1 MAAKRF
7 RQDND
12 AEYASQPSH
21 HGAPARGQAA
31 AGQPAAQSG
40 RTPRFS
46 SDAAPAADRSAAVRS
61 GQPAAHAQGADRGRA
76 VHAPRFS
83 NDAAPGQAAVASP
96 AARAPR
102 FSAQQGQGARDAA
115 APAQGSSAHAPRF
128 SAAGQAP
135 APVTSTSGA
144 TGAYVAE
151 GSPRPISVDPATTGS
166 FSTIRQGRGAVAT
179 TRENAGR
186 AAEAGRASA
195 ARTVRAGQGTRKKPQ
210 PSKAPL
216 PVLIGIGVAALVVV
230 VLAVVLL
237 GALISPK
244 APEGD
249 EAATSVAAETVV
261 AANEGVESG
270 GFTYGLSQGEGGW
283 ELVRSSGG
291 QDTSLA
297 TLAGE
302 PVCVTLYQGTL
313 FIPENL
319 SDGTWDIIC
328 YVLGD
333 GSTTTQLLG
342 SDGNPVAGS
351 GTVQS
356 AAVDGS
362 SLVLSGDG
370 VSQSVAL
377 E

>member
-1 MAAKRF
+1 MTGKRF
-7 RQDND
+7 RQDNG
-12 AEYASQPSH
+12 AGHSSQP
-21 HGAPARGQAA
+21 APYV
-31 AGQPAAQSG
+31 AGSG
-40 RTPRFS
+40 RAANGSPTSHAVPAQQGSARAPRFS
-46 SDAAPAADRSAAVRS
+46 SEAAGRPA
-61 GQPAAHAQGADRGRA
+61 
-76 VHAPRFS
+76 APRFS
-83 NDAAPGQAAVASP
+83 NDAAAVRAASGSS
-96 AARAPR
+96 AARSPR
-102 FSAQQGQGARDAA
+102 FSASQAA
-115 APAQGSSAHAPRF
+115 
-128 SAAGQAP
+128 

-151 GSPRPISVDPATTGS
+151 GSPRPISVDPAATGS
-166 FSTIRQGRGAVAT
+166 FSTIRQGRGAVTT

-186 AAEAGRASA
+186 AAEAGRASV

-216 PVLIGIGVAALVVV
+216 PVLVGIGVAALVVV

-237 GALISPK
+237 SALISPR

-270 GFTYGLSQGEGGW
+270 GFTYSLSQGEGGW

-297 TLAGE
+297 TLSGE

-342 SDGNPVAGS
+342 SDGNPVTGS

-356 AAVDGS
+356 ATVDGS
-362 SLVLSGDG
+362 SLVLTGDG

>member
-1 MAAKRF
+1 MAGKRF
-7 RQDND
+7 RQDGGSD
-12 AEYASQPSH
+12 FASQPSPYAE
-21 HGAPARGQAA
+21 GGQAA
-31 AGQPAAQSG
+31 SGRPAASSAAPRAREPRFSNAAASG
-40 RTPRFS
+40 HSAAPSAERTPRFS
-46 SDAAPAADRSAAVRS
+46 TRAESVQPQSASAAPS
-61 GQPAAHAQGADRGRA
+61 
-76 VHAPRFS
+76 
-83 NDAAPGQAAVASP
+83 
-96 AARAPR
+96 R
-102 FSAQQGQGARDAA
+102 FSAQQGQNGRAVAPSAAQAGQTRPARA
-115 APAQGSSAHAPRF
+115 SRF
-128 SAAGQAP
+128 SNAQTA
-135 APVTSTSGA
+135 APVTSTNGA

-166 FSTIRQGRGAVAT
+166 FSVVRQGRGAVAT
-179 TRENAGR
+179 TRKNAGE
-186 AAEAGRASA
+186 AAEAGRASV
-195 ARTVRAGQGTRKKPQ
+195 ARTVRAGQGVRKKPQ
-210 PSKAPL
+210 PTKAPL

-244 APEGD
+244 APASD

-261 AANEGVESG
+261 AANEGIEVAGVSYNVSE
-270 GFTYGLSQGEGGW
+270 GEGGW

-297 TLAGE
+297 TFAGA
-302 PVCVTLYQGTL
+302 PACVSLYQGTL

-342 SDGNPVAGS
+342 VDGNPVTGS
-351 GTVQS
+351 GTVQTAS
-356 AAVDGS
+356 VEGS
-362 SLVLSGDG
+362 NLVLSGDG
-370 VSQSVAL
+370 VNQSVAL